1 MNGYLDKFLTWIS
14 LNLPKE
20 ALNALRIIQ
29 FIIGTNF
36 WNTLYTAFLMYFKTS
51 KKYLEMSQIYLTF
64 MGLNNSHFTSAT
76 RNLIFLAENFLTKKK
91 KKETHYRHALKWRQC
106 YKRELSLKWSASMQI
121 IGTKGGVCLRK
132 ELDSHRICLGHQQ
145 NSLYSFPGYC
155 SCSDTRNIWLF
166 F

>member
-1 MNGYLDKFLTWIS
+1 MGRKNTAGKISRACTFGAKLQKYYDFFKFYFWIALNGYLDKFLTWIS

-36 WNTLYTAFLMYFKTS
+36 WNTLYTAFLLYFKTS

-76 RNLIFLAENFLTKKK
+76 RNVFFLTENFLTEKKK
-91 KKETHYRHALKWRQC
+91 KKKHASRHAFKWRQC
-106 YKRELSLKWSASMQI
+106 YKRELSL
-121 IGTKGGVCLRK
+121 
-132 ELDSHRICLGHQQ
+132 
-145 NSLYSFPGYC
+145 
-155 SCSDTRNIWLF
+155 
-166 F
+166 

>member
-36 WNTLYTAFLMYFKTS
+36 WNTLYTAFLLYFKTS

-76 RNLIFLAENFLTKKK
+76 RNVFFLTENFLTEKKK
-91 KKETHYRHALKWRQC
+91 KKET
-106 YKRELSLKWSASMQI
+106 
-121 IGTKGGVCLRK
+121 RK
-132 ELDSHRICLGHQQ
+132 
-145 NSLYSFPGYC
+145 
-155 SCSDTRNIWLF
+155 
-166 F
+166 